1 MTIKHITSA
10 AEFATLIAGDKLV
23 VVDFF
28 ATWCGPCHAIAP
40 IFEQLAARYKHATF
54 AKVDVDQLQEVAAA
68 QGISAMPTFQLFKK
82 SKKVGEMRGA
92 NPQQLAILIEQNAGE
107 PASAA
112 SSGSGSAA
120 AAEKYIPSG
129 YENINSY
136 VTMNQID
143 CRCGVF
149 FVDLSN
155 GGLTFD
161 LDLCSL
167 NQKLNRTVKSLF
179 QSAAPATGENYLES
193 DVDEQLILSIPFNQA
208 VKLHSI
214 KFVRADG
221 KKEHAPKTIKLY
233 ANRLTL
239 GFDEVDDIEPTQ
251 VIELTEKDYEADVA
265 TPLRFVKFQNLTHLI
280 IFVEDNLSDS
290 ETTVLKSMKFIG
302 TPGEKA
308 NMKDFNKDG
317 IGSALAATG
326 MAGGKHNM

>member
-143 CRCGVF
+143 C
-149 FVDLSN
+149 
-155 GGLTFD
+155 
-161 LDLCSL
+161 L
-167 NQKLNRTVKSLF
+167 NQKLNRTVKSVF
-179 QSAAPATGENYLES
+179 QSAASATGENYLES

-214 KFVRADG
+214 KFGRADG

-290 ETTVLKSMKFIG
+290 ETTILKSLKFIG